1 MKSTSQLLN
10 DYADKI
16 ISGKTLNRFESI
28 RGAIELEA
36 RSTLNYRDSTAQ
48 VATLSNGS
56 ASCGTDPSVHTNSDY
71 PFTNEMRVK
80 FDMQN
85 IETALLVANEM
96 NRYTETDSSCGL
108 HIHIK
113 ASSLVGFSLETTN
126 GVRRLQRILTC
137 LASASKRYELAF
149 YGLSGQ
155 RNRVNNSTYS
165 RPLELSTFEQLK
177 SMNPSR
183 LSNLAIGR
191 RTSFLNLTNLS
202 NYDYSPNERTIE
214 FRGFSASPSLN
225 GENTPNVIRAK
236 HVESALFLI
245 LNLLSTA
252 MSETSDLNKLRTAR
266 KHPLASKSFQWFL
279 HHSCKRPLVKR
290 WENKDLVLQMISYIM
305 QNCQACD
312 AI

>member
-1 MKSTSQLLN
+1 MKNQSQLLN

-36 RSTLNYRDSTAQ
+36 RSTLDYREATRQ
-48 VATLSNGS
+48 VASLSNGS
-56 ASCGTDPSVHTNSDY
+56 AVCGTDPSVATNVDFPY
-71 PFTNEMRVK
+71 TNEMRVK

-96 NRYTETDSSCGL
+96 NRFTETDASCGL

-113 ASSLVGFSLETTN
+113 ASSLVGSSLETTN
-126 GVRRLQRILTC
+126 GVRRLQRVLTC
-137 LASASKRYELAF
+137 LASACKRYELAF

-165 RPLELSTFEQLK
+165 RPLEISTFEQLK
-177 SMNPSR
+177 NSTATR
-183 LSNLAIGR
+183 LERLAIGR

-202 NYDYSPNERTIE
+202 NYDYAPNERTIE
-214 FRGFSASPSLN
+214 FRGFSASPSRN
-225 GENTPNVIRAK
+225 GENTPNIIKAK

-252 MSETSDLNKLRTAR
+252 MSETADLNKLRTAR

-290 WENKDLVLQMISYIM
+290 WENKDLILQMITYIM
-305 QNCQACD
+305 QNCKSAD